1 MFQRDKDMLAPPEL
15 KKIHPLGKAPLV
27 GITLPDPVDPTKQKE
42 LVLAESGFIAQYLTE
57 HFCQSR
63 TLFPKRYRDGQE
75 GQVGGE
81 TDQWMRYQYF
91 LHYAEGSLMPP
102 LLVSLVLSSTS
113 VAAPE

>member
-1 MFQRDKDMLAPPEL
+1 MFQRDKDMFAPPEL

-27 GITLPDPVDPTKQKE
+27 GITLPDAADPTQQKE

-57 HFCQSR
+57 HFDQSR
-63 TLFPKRYRDGQE
+63 TLVPKRYRDGQE

-81 TDQWMRYQYF
+81 TDQWMRCQYF

-113 VAAPE
+113 AAVPE